1 MKKLLFIAASVAI
14 GFGVT
19 RCGGTASPGGG
30 SAAVPTLSG
39 TITQS
44 YQAAGSFWSANF
56 TATNF
61 RIDKYTNYGDT
72 TAILSVYGTYS
83 TDPTTL
89 IMSLVVT
96 SSSGTDAPAPGA
108 TAYGLE
114 IPGTVFFLKPAN
126 PGAEIIPM
134 VKSGT
139 CPIATKNYNW
149 IIAKFST
156 SPITPATTEGYGQ
169 ASFLNNG
176 SGTVTASN
184 ITDKKNM
191 DGSVG
196 GSNNTGPTGACSN
209 GHLAG
214 GSVDMYLTQ
223 SGGAIVK
230 TSGGGSE
237 FIFASPKHTSDVIAS
252 DLDGTYTVLVFN
264 DDSSGDKNFPAKL
277 IMNSLGTNTGDKIT
291 NIATDATE
299 GAPVTFTGFSAV
311 AASNGIFNL
320 TFDTTGRLNCNYYVD
335 SGKKVIACNGYA
347 SGNKPFF
354 LLGRQR

>member
-1 MKKLLFIAASVAI
+1 MKKILFIAAAVAI
-14 GFGVT
+14 GFTVT
-19 RCGGTASPGGG
+19 RCGGSSSGGG
-30 SAAVPTLSG
+30 GAATTVPALVG

-96 SSSGTDAPAPGA
+96 SASGTDAPAPGA

-114 IPGTVFFLKPAN
+114 IPGTVFFLKPSNA
-126 PGAEIIPM
+126 GSEIIPM

-149 IIAKFST
+149 IIAKFNS
-156 SPITPATTEGYGQ
+156 SPITPSTAEGYGQ

-191 DGSVG
+191 DGSAG
-196 GSNNTGPTGACSN
+196 GSNNTGPTGACVN
-209 GHLAG
+209 GYLS
-214 GSVDMYLTQ
+214 GSGVDMYLTQ

-230 TSGGGSE
+230 TNNGGSE
-237 FIFASPKHTSDVIAS
+237 FIFASPKHSVDVIAS
-252 DLDGTYTVLVFN
+252 DLNGTYTVLVFN

-277 IMNSLGTNTGDKIT
+277 IMSGGTGTGDKIT
-291 NIATDATE
+291 NISTDATE
-299 GAPVTFTGFSAV
+299 GSPVTFSAFSAL
-311 AASNGIFNL
+311 ASSNGIFSL